1 MMRLLS
7 RHPPCMEALLTT
19 VLRDRL
25 TGLPILTDHLRWA
38 CQMATRASRNPHFHK
53 LHAAP
58 FHHHQAAPTAA
69 ATAPTATPAVP
80 PVGGVPALSPSFTA
94 AGDRPAAATAADCLL
109 DEEGQCQRGRHWLHR
124 PMLVKC
130 LIVGQMC
137 PDPRVLQQVGGEG
150 LGFRTRLDPRGR
162 GAGWC
167 SWPQPSPIPPANS
180 YIFIPPRCMTT

>member
-1 MMRLLS
+1 MPLRPPSPSPQANLMMRLLS

-38 CQMATRASRNPHFHK
+38 CQMATRASRNPHFHE

-58 FHHHQAAPTAA
+58 FHHHQLASVAA
-69 ATAPTATPAVP
+69 AVTATASSAGLTP
-80 PVGGVPALSPSFTA
+80 SPSFTA
-94 AGDRPAAATAADCLL
+94 TGDRHAAAAAAADATVAHAAAAACLL

-137 PDPRVLQQVGGEG
+137 PDPRVLQQV
-150 LGFRTRLDPRGR
+150 RG
-162 GAGWC
+162 
-167 SWPQPSPIPPANS
+167 
-180 YIFIPPRCMTT
+180 